1 MLHFKNIICIFA
13 LWIGWFGHH
22 PISGKSVAA
31 STILMTDTTKSTDI
45 MRGRKPFPLSVIKER
60 LEKIG
65 AGNYDYSLVNE
76 NNYID
81 TMHKIPIVCKTCG
94 LKFEQTPQ
102 AHLHGEGCPDCRGK
116 KISDALKG
124 KVNIFRR
131 QTKCYG
137 VGICDI
143 PFSTYSSDK
152 VQRAYGLWANIIAR
166 SCNDSVKYKHKT
178 YKDCSVCSE
187 WLLFSN
193 FLKWFNDPTN
203 GYKEGYAVDK
213 DILVKGNKIYS
224 PQTCRFVP
232 QYINSL
238 LVKDK
243 SRRGKYLIGVTK
255 KDKKY
260 RAVIRKN
267 GKYVCLGRFDTE
279 IDAFLAYKRE
289 KEEYIRMV
297 ADEYHEKNLIDDY
310 IYNALINY
318 SVEQDD

>member
-1 MLHFKNIICIFA
+1 
-13 LWIGWFGHH
+13 
-22 PISGKSVAA
+22 
-31 STILMTDTTKSTDI
+31 

-60 LEKIG
+60 LEKTG
-65 AGNYDYSLVNE
+65 AGNYDYSLINE

-102 AHLHGEGCPDCRGK
+102 AHLHGEGCPDCSGK

-152 VQRAYGLWANIIAR
+152 VQQAYGLWSNIIAR
-166 SCNDSVKYKHKT
+166 SCNDSVKDKHKT
-178 YKDCSVCSE
+178 YKDCSVCIE

-203 GYKEGYAVDK
+203 GYKEGYSVDK
-213 DILVKGNKIYS
+213 DILVKGNKVYS
-224 PQTCRFVP
+224 PDTCCFVP
-232 QYINSL
+232 REINSL
-238 LVKDK
+238 LTK
-243 SRRGKYLIGVTK
+243 SNATRGVYPIGVSKRGKRFSARSNFYGKTK
-255 KDKKY
+255 
-260 RAVIRKN
+260 R
-267 GKYVCLGRFDTE
+267 LGMFDTPE
-279 IDAFLAYKRE
+279 EAFQAYKQAKEAYIKDIATQYYKDGKITE
-289 KEEYIRMV
+289 KVY
-297 ADEYHEKNLIDDY
+297 D
-310 IYNALINY
+310 ALMKY
-318 SVEQDD
+318 EVEITD

>member
-1 MLHFKNIICIFA
+1 MFRILCIFA

-31 STILMTDTTKSTDI
+31 STISMTDTTKSTDI

-60 LEKIG
+60 LEETG

-102 AHLHGEGCPDCRGK
+102 AHLHGEGCPDCCGK
-116 KISDALKG
+116 KISNALKG
-124 KVNIFRR
+124 RVNIFRR

-152 VQRAYGLWANIIAR
+152 VQRAYGLWNNIIAR
-166 SCNDSVKYKHKT
+166 SCNDSVKDKHKT

-187 WLLFSN
+187 WLLFGN

-203 GYKEGYAVDK
+203 GYKEGYSVDK
-213 DILVKGNKIYS
+213 DILVKGNKVYS
-224 PQTCRFVP
+224 PDTCCFVP
-232 QYINSL
+232 REINSL
-238 LVKDK
+238 LTK
-243 SRRGKYLIGVTK
+243 SNATRGAYPIGVSKRGKRFSAHSNFYGKTK
-255 KDKKY
+255 K
-260 RAVIRKN
+260 
-267 GKYVCLGRFDTE
+267 LGMFDTSE
-279 IDAFLAYKRE
+279 EAFLAYKHA
-289 KEEYIRMV
+289 KEEHIKEMATQYYNEGKIT
-297 ADEYHEKNLIDDY
+297 EKVY
-310 IYNALINY
+310 EALMKY
-318 SVEQDD
+318 EVEITD

>member
-1 MLHFKNIICIFA
+1 
-13 LWIGWFGHH
+13 
-22 PISGKSVAA
+22 
-31 STILMTDTTKSTDI
+31 

-81 TMHKIPIVCKTCG
+81 TIHKIPIICKICG
-94 LKFEQTPQ
+94 LEFEQTPQ
-102 AHLHGEGCPDCRGK
+102 AHLHGAGCPDCRGK
-116 KISDALKG
+116 KISNALKN
-124 KVNIFRR
+124 KINVFRR

-152 VQRAYGLWANIIAR
+152 VQRAYVLWSNIIAR

-213 DILVKGNKIYS
+213 DILIKGNKIYS
-224 PQTCRFVP
+224 PETCCFVP
-232 QYINSL
+232 REINSL
-238 LVKDK
+238 LTK
-243 SRRGKYLIGVTK
+243 SNATRGVYPIGVSKRGKRFSARSNLYGKTK
-255 KDKKY
+255 K
-260 RAVIRKN
+260 
-267 GKYVCLGRFDTE
+267 LGMFDTPE
-279 IDAFLAYKRE
+279 EAFQAYKQAKESHIKEMATQYFNEGKITE
-289 KEEYIRMV
+289 KV
-297 ADEYHEKNLIDDY
+297 
-310 IYNALINY
+310 YNALMMY
-318 SVEQDD
+318 EVEITD

>member
-1 MLHFKNIICIFA
+1 MFRILCIFA

-22 PISGKSVAA
+22 SISGKSVAA
-31 STILMTDTTKSTDI
+31 STISMTDTTKSTDI

-60 LEKIG
+60 LEKTG

-81 TMHKIPIVCKTCG
+81 TKHKIPIVCKTCG

-102 AHLHGEGCPDCRGK
+102 AHLHGDGCPDCRGK

-152 VQRAYGLWANIIAR
+152 VQRAYGLWSNIIAR
-166 SCNDSVKYKHKT
+166 SCNDSVKDKHKT

-203 GYKEGYAVDK
+203 GYKEGYSVDK
-213 DILVKGNKIYS
+213 DILVKGNKVYS
-224 PQTCRFVP
+224 PDTCCFVP
-232 QYINSL
+232 REINSL
-238 LVKDK
+238 LTK
-243 SRRGKYLIGVTK
+243 SNATRGVYPIGVSKRGKRFSARSNFYGKTK
-255 KDKKY
+255 K
-260 RAVIRKN
+260 
-267 GKYVCLGRFDTE
+267 LGMFDTPE
-279 IDAFLAYKRE
+279 EAFQAYKQA
-289 KEEYIRMV
+289 KETYIKDIATQYYKDGKITKKV
-297 ADEYHEKNLIDDY
+297 YD
-310 IYNALINY
+310 ALMRY
-318 SVEQDD
+318 EVEITD